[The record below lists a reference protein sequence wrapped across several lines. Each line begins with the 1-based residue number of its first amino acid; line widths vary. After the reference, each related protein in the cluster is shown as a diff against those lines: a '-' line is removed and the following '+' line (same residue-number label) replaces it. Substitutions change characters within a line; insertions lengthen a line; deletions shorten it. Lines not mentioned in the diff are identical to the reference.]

1 MKIDNKEIFK
11 TLNPNKVWLPI
22 IIGLGIVFYMFYS
35 DPSINMETLRG
46 AFDASYVPILVAVV
60 FVFLRD
66 LGYVYRIREI
76 TDRSLS
82 WGRSIYVIILWE
94 FASAVTPS
102 VVGGSAVAAFILH
115 KEGIKLGKALAYVMV
130 TAIMDNLFF
139 VILAPIIMF
148 MAQGHIFPNSRV
160 MELQVGSSLEYL
172 FWVSYSLYAIY
183 SFLMAAGLFYRPRVF
198 KWILLKIFS
207 FVWLRKWKHNAN
219 EYGDQIIEAS
229 KELKGKNSRYWVLI
243 AGSTLFIWSCRYLL
257 VNALITAYTS
267 VTFTEHTVIFSRQ
280 IIMWIVM
287 MISPTPGSSGTA
299 EYFFAQFFEGF
310 LGGYT
315 FVTSIIWRLLS
326 YYPYLLL
333 GAIFLPRWIRQVF
346 FVKKKKNTLDNL

>member
-82 WGRSIYVIILWE
+82 WGRSIYVIVLWE

-102 VVGGSAVAAFILH
+102 VVGGSAVATFILH

-139 VILAPIIMF
+139 VILAPIIMYL
-148 MAQGHIFPNSRV
+148 AQGHIFPNSRV

-183 SFLMAAGLFYRPRVF
+183 SLLMAAGLFFRPRVF
-198 KWILLKIFS
+198 KWILLRIFS
-207 FVWLRKWKHNAN
+207 LMWLRKWKHNAN

-229 KELKGKNSRYWVLI
+229 KELKGKSSRYWALI
-243 AGSTLFIWSCRYLL
+243 AGSTIFIWSCRYFL
-257 VNALITAYTS
+257 VNALITAYTAVS
-267 VTFTEHTVIFSRQ
+267 FTGHIVIFSRQ

-299 EYFFAQFFEGF
+299 EYFFAQFFDEF

-315 FVTSIIWRLLS
+315 FVASIIWRILS

-346 FVKKKKNTLDNL
+346 FVKKKGEARIK